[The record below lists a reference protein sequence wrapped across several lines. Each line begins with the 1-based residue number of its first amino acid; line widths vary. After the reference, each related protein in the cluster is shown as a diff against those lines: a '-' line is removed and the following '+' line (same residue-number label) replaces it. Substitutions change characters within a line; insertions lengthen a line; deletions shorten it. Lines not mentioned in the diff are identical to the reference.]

1 MEDIDINLSD
11 QILPVSRA
19 NFGAAWEELEIEQEE
34 TYALSNATTIP
45 EAVKNIVNYLGMQPC
60 DRSDRIPDGKS
71 SHSLLLAG
79 EFQTSIDNISIHTK
93 I

>member
-1 MEDIDINLSD
+1 MSHSCLCIALQLEDIDINLSD

-19 NFGAAWEELEIEQEE
+19 NFESAWEELEVEREE

-45 EAVKNIVNYLGMQPC
+45 EAVKNIIFYLGMQPC
-60 DRSDRIPDGKS
+60 DRSDRVADGKS

-79 EFQTSIDNISIHTK
+79 RHY
-93 I
+93 